1 MGNYIARVL
10 DIIKTED
17 RRAYSL
23 FDRSTIQKQ
32 KDRLVKSL
40 IYDALDFLLEA
51 GETMVKETVESS
63 FFIPQTF
70 LKIISNLSKRQKT
83 QIS

>member
-1 MGNYIARVL
+1 MEGKRILQQGDVGNYIARVL

-40 IYDALDFLLEA
+40 IYDALDILLEA
-51 GETMVKETVESS
+51 GETMVKERVEIS
-63 FFIPQTF
+63 FFITQIF
-70 LKIISNLSKRQKT
+70 LKII
-83 QIS
+83 

>member
-1 MGNYIARVL
+1 MEGKRILQQGDVGNYIARVL

-51 GETMVKETVESS
+51 GETMVKKRVE
-63 FFIPQTF
+63 F
-70 LKIISNLSKRQKT
+70 
-83 QIS
+83 